1 MEFYDTAPLSG
12 KEKPA
17 LRTRSFS
24 LQCGIVLYPHSPA
37 SGVVALGVVDAPFML
52 LKGSRK
58 RGLSAMGEKVAVQL
72 AVGLPRVFFA
82 PIAKI
87 VGVAFG

>member
-1 MEFYDTAPLSG
+1 MDFYDSEALYG

-17 LRTRSFS
+17 LWTRVFNCDVE
-24 LQCGIVLYPHSPA
+24 LLNPHSAA
-37 SGVVALGVVDAPFML
+37 SGVVSLAVVDAPLML

-58 RGLSAMGEKVAVQL
+58 RSLFAMGAKVAVQL
-72 AVGLPRVFFA
+72 AVDLPRVFFA

>member
-1 MEFYDTAPLSG
+1 MWNCFTS
-12 KEKPA
+12 A
-17 LRTRSFS
+17 LY
-24 LQCGIVLYPHSPA
+24 G
-37 SGVVALGVVDAPFML
+37 LGVVSLAVVDVPLML
-52 LKGSRK
+52 LKGSGK
-58 RGLSAMGEKVAVQL
+58 RGLSAMCAKAAVKF